1 MSVSVYQRQHL
12 AHRPGARGFTLT
24 ELLVTMAI
32 IAILAA
38 IAVPNYSEYIVRSN
52 RSAAQSF
59 IADIASRQ
67 AQFFLDRRTFATTTD
82 ALNLALSPDLAVR
95 YAVAIN
101 VVVGPPLGYTV
112 TATPIGPQLRDR
124 CGALTLDQAGNKTA
138 AETRCW

>member
-1 MSVSVYQRQHL
+1 MSVSVYQRQHP

-67 AQFFLDRRTFATTTD
+67 AEQFLTRRGRMPTRTDVPVNPAHVSERLKERKIVATIFAGEEQKKWQG
-82 ALNLALSPDLAVR
+82 LFKEIFKPR
-95 YAVAIN
+95 
-101 VVVGPPLGYTV
+101 
-112 TATPIGPQLRDR
+112 
-124 CGALTLDQAGNKTA
+124 
-138 AETRCW
+138 